1 MNNSYDV
8 KPSDDATVTTV
19 PHQRMHEAEDR
30 KATENTSL
38 SPNNNQTYFA
48 DERVQVPETG
58 HVSWSSYLR
67 TIGQGS
73 KECETISTQDGK
85 RTRR

>member
-1 MNNSYDV
+1 MQNSYNV
-8 KPSDDATVTTV
+8 KSNGDATVTTV

-48 DERVQVPETG
+48 DERVPVPETSN
-58 HVSWSSYLR
+58 VN
-67 TIGQGS
+67 
-73 KECETISTQDGK
+73 
-85 RTRR
+85 